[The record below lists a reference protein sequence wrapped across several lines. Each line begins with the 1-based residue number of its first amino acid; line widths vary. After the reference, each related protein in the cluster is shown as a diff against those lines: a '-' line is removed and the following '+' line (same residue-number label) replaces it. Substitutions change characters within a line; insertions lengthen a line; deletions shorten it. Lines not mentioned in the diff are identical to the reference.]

1 VTDQALGFVIIGVGI
16 VFVLGLVFAIS
27 SRAGGPA
34 TGGAPPRGVHMPA
47 PSWLPVA
54 ITVAA
59 GLIGAGLALKRD
71 YGLANPWLA
80 VPGLLVLVGSIV
92 AWVRAAGHEWRDTE
106 QRPHDDA
113 GAH

>member
-1 VTDQALGFVIIGVGI
+1 MTDQALGFVLIGVGI

-27 SRAGGPA
+27 SRAGGLS
-34 TGGAPPRGVHMPA
+34 TEGAPPRGVHLPA

-54 ITVAA
+54 ITLAA
-59 GLIGAGLALKRD
+59 GLIGAGLALKGD

-80 VPGLLVLVGSIV
+80 VPGLFLFVGSIV
-92 AWVRAAGHEWRDTE
+92 AWVRAAGHEWRDIE
-106 QRPHDDA
+106 QRPHDDS